1 MLVLVK
7 RDSTSNLAIKYPES
21 CSITSLANSKLFLM
35 VNSLALIGS
44 KIGTKLFGHNI
55 R

>member
-7 RDSTSNLAIKYPES
+7 RDSTSNLAIKNLES
-21 CSITSLANSKLFLM
+21 CSISSLANSKLFMM
-35 VNSLALIGS
+35 VNSLDVIGS
-44 KIGTKLFGHNI
+44 KIGTKLFGYII